1 MGLIKTCNVNS
12 ITHQLITL
20 FVFCFHMPFSPVTS
34 DRSTDGPPTSTCKC
48 ITLDHSSGSLETIPC
63 RRLLSLLIYSASQ
76 AYTGIFM
83 HPNYK
88 KF

>member
-20 FVFCFHMPFSPVTS
+20 FVFCFHMPFSP
-34 DRSTDGPPTSTCKC
+34 DGPPTSTCKC

-63 RRLLSLLIYSASQ
+63 RRLLSLLRYSASQ